1 MGIFFKDLNNKPSDA
16 ILKKI
21 IKYGLIAVIGIYII
35 MAYFMYLSETDLT
48 QIMASQLYF
57 NADKLKDLYWATAY
71 LEFYTVAQCIDYG
84 FMIAYGSSLFAASVK
99 TARKYKDDSKMRTI
113 GFKLAEL
120 AIIAAIF
127 DAFENMF
134 ILISLDNP
142 FGFAD
147 WIAIAMSCASLVKW
161 ILLFSVIGYNL
172 IALFK
177 KSK

>member
-1 MGIFFKDLNNKPSDA
+1 MGIFFKDLNNKPNDA
-16 ILKKI
+16 ILKKL
-21 IKYGLIAVIGIYII
+21 IKYGLIAVIGVYII

-57 NADKLKDLYWATAY
+57 NADKLKDLYWETAY
-71 LEFYTVAQCIDYG
+71 LEFYTVAQCVDYA
-84 FMIAYGSSLFAASVK
+84 FMVAYASSLFAASVK
-99 TARKYKDDSKMRTI
+99 TARKYQNESKMRSS
-113 GFKLAEL
+113 GYRFAEF

-142 FGFAD
+142 FGFPD
-147 WIAIAMSCASLVKW
+147 WIAIGMSCAALVKW
-161 ILLFSVIGYNL
+161 ILLFSVIGFN
-172 IALFK
+172 IFALFK